1 MPFRVLGN
9 CTSDRFPFSPVYL
22 SAHLVVA
29 YSPRLDPSAAV
40 LPQSPLSFP
49 QLALIPLQRHELAQA
64 QAGCQV
70 QEENFVVVFKLRLNE
85 KTLKLLLQH
94 QHIHLPRFPRRQL
107 MPIRSACALS
117 KAGFAQKKG
126 IRSIVSGRTRKIR
139 SDLGISSYVDEVI
152 TCINLPMDD
161 GRRNNLIDWR
171 DTPK

>member
-49 QLALIPLQRHELAQA
+49 QSALIPLQRHELAQA

-126 IRSIVSGRTRKIR
+126 TSMILFWKRPKRFFQIQASAIMLIESLPASIFRWKTAAGTI
-139 SDLGISSYVDEVI
+139 
-152 TCINLPMDD
+152 
-161 GRRNNLIDWR
+161 
-171 DTPK
+171 